1 MRKCSIVQHV
11 ESDNEHSTKGLK
23 EGGTTRICKAV
34 KYNDLHLPLHSV
46 YLSKQRLYR
55 LRRKILIISGVYM
68 LRRQIESYLALI
80 VL

>member
-34 KYNDLHLPLHSV
+34 KYNGCIVPTFCVFVKTEIVPIKKKDPYYQWCIYAVLENER
-46 YLSKQRLYR
+46 KQLT
-55 LRRKILIISGVYM
+55 
-68 LRRQIESYLALI
+68 ATN
-80 VL
+80 